1 MAEFRSNLPAAIKEH
16 MENITAGATT
26 AGHKK
31 AIKDRLR
38 EIRDLFEFSRYTPAA
53 KGKKTALFDDMTSGG
68 DRGARKET
76 TGTGGKT
83 GGSGGRGGNVYS
95 LFLSE
100 EGESADEVRGAD
112 DPFVHWVTVADGTRD
127 AGFLEDRAAK
137 YLSDQNLL
145 QINGDFRGFTDMID
159 RWCQMY
165 EQVPGARPEITEV
178 CREWFEQ
185 ALTETIIG
193 VKSLIGSREW
203 TLDDIGACWTEE
215 ALTASVMQR
224 YHVDVAVKRALGS
237 KLGSLRERPA

>member
-1 MAEFRSNLPAAIKEH
+1 
-16 MENITAGATT
+16 
-26 AGHKK
+26 
-31 AIKDRLR
+31 
-38 EIRDLFEFSRYTPAA
+38 
-53 KGKKTALFDDMTSGG
+53 
-68 DRGARKET
+68 
-76 TGTGGKT
+76 
-83 GGSGGRGGNVYS
+83 
-95 LFLSE
+95 
-100 EGESADEVRGAD
+100 
-112 DPFVHWVTVADGTRD
+112 
-127 AGFLEDRAAK
+127 
-137 YLSDQNLL
+137 
-145 QINGDFRGFTDMID
+145 
-159 RWCQMY
+159 MY